1 MVKTGMC
8 QNKQNVLW
16 KKRVCDT
23 ITIYKI
29 YLIFTKDSMG
39 IERKVLFL
47 HDDVS
52 ISAVV
57 PT

>member
-1 MVKTGMC
+1 MC

-16 KKRVCDT
+16 KKQVCD
-23 ITIYKI
+23 TIYKI
-29 YLIFTKDSMG
+29 YLIFTKNSMG

-47 HDDVS
+47 HDNVG
-52 ISAVV
+52 IYAVV